1 MKETISA
8 FSGLGDILANGLDAS
23 LTTDAVDLPALELS
37 LIEIVEQEREEF
49 EDDEN
54 SLLELGN
61 SMRVG
66 RQWQQI
72 VVRPV
77 DDRDRPYELVA
88 GERRFR
94 AARLVGMTALR
105 AFCVPMS
112 DEEAADARFAENIQR
127 KNLTQFEEARRLKRD
142 VDQLGVEGTL
152 AKHHKSHAWL
162 SKRMRL
168 LELPDHTRRLVA
180 EHISADVELIN
191 QVSQIEKHD
200 PAAAEALVSELKA
213 TRGKERA
220 REKVAK
226 VKDEVKPSARKTK
239 SKTNDEPKTHIT
251 RSNTDGSVAE
261 HRDRTVEQPSPV
273 AIIDSDTD
281 DQTPTDDPGVSGVL
295 TRAYDDIAEH
305 SRSTTDVIAG
315 MPDDMREAITIH
327 LRQFYD
333 AGVKAENV
341 GNVVVQ
347 GLRTG
352 EFSNFGPGAFRLAA
366 FVYGIDSDTKFELAD
381 VLGCAR
387 PGQTDPRSG
396 SRDNC

>member
-1 MKETISA
+1 MNAGTSTFA
-8 FSGLGDILANGLDAS
+8 GLGDMLASGLDAS
-23 LTTDAVDLPALELS
+23 LTSDAVDLPALDLD
-37 LIEIVEQEREEF
+37 LIDVVDQEREEF
-49 EDDEN
+49 EDDES

-61 SMRVG
+61 SMLAG

-72 VVRPV
+72 LVRPV
-77 DDRDRPYELVA
+77 DGREKPYELVA

-94 AARLVGMTALR
+94 AARLVGMAALR
-105 AFCVPMS
+105 AFCVPMT

-127 KNLTQFEEARRLKRD
+127 KNLTQLEEARRLKHD

-168 LELPDHTRRLVA
+168 LDLPDHTRRLVA

-191 QVSQIEKHD
+191 QVSQIEKRD

-239 SKTNDEPKTHIT
+239 SKANDEPKARNT
-251 RSNTDGSVAE
+251 RSNTDGSIAE
-261 HRDRTVEQPSPV
+261 PRDRSSEQPSPV
-273 AIIDSDTD
+273 AMIDSDTVG
-281 DQTPTDDPGVSGVL
+281 QTPTDDADISGVL
-295 TRAYDDIAEH
+295 TRTYDDIANRG
-305 SRSTTDVIAG
+305 RSTMDVIAD
-315 MPDDMREAITIH
+315 MPDDMRDAITIH
-327 LRQFYD
+327 LREFYD

-341 GNVVVQ
+341 GNVVIQ
-347 GLRTG
+347 GLHTG
-352 EFSNFGPGAFRLAA
+352 EFSNSGIGAFRLAA
-366 FVYGIDSDTKFELAD
+366 FVYGVDTNAKFDLVN

-387 PGQTDPRSG
+387 EE
-396 SRDNC
+396 